1 MSATDGRRHVV
12 IVGGGFA
19 GLGAAKKLAGE
30 DGVRVTLIDR
40 NNYHQFQP
48 LLYQVA
54 TSQLAGTDIAYPLRK
69 LFHRDENVDVKMAE
83 IAAIDPATR
92 TVTATDGET
101 WSADA
106 IVLGAGSQPNFFRT
120 AGAEENTFPL
130 YSLTDAQ
137 QLRSRVI
144 GVFEDAD
151 RDPSRIDQGALRFV
165 IVGGGPTGVELAG
178 ALADMIHD
186 TMTAEFHDL
195 AVSAAEVHIVD
206 LGHTL
211 LGPFSE
217 HAHDY
222 VAKILHRKGVHVH
235 LGVTVTEV
243 TPDHVVLADGT
254 KFATRCVIWGGG
266 IKAPSLAA
274 ASGLPQG
281 RGGRID
287 VAHDLSVEGFPGIY
301 VTGDIA
307 NILGPDDQ
315 PFPQLGSVA
324 MQSGAWAARNILAD
338 FAGES
343 RSPFHYK
350 DKGIMAMIGR
360 GSAVAEVGPHRHELH
375 GVIAFSA
382 WLGVHAMLMTGVRN
396 RIDAFVNWGWD
407 YFSKTRGPQVLDRS
421 DEARIDWGEGDDGD
435 DTAEE
440 TLVTGSAAS

>member
-1 MSATDGRRHVV
+1 MSGAAGRRRVV
-12 IVGGGFA
+12 VVGGGFG

-30 DGVRVTLIDR
+30 DDVRVTLVDR
-40 NNYHQFQP
+40 HSYHLFQP

-54 TSQLAGTDIAYPLRK
+54 TSQLAGADIAYPLRK

-83 IAAIDPATR
+83 VAAIDPATR
-92 TVTATDGET
+92 TITATDGAT
-101 WSADA
+101 WTADA
-106 IVLGAGSQPNFFRT
+106 IVLGAGSQPNFFHT

-130 YSLTDAQ
+130 YSLSDAQ
-137 QLRSRVI
+137 RLRSRVI

-206 LGHTL
+206 LGHAL

-235 LGVTVTEV
+235 LGVAVTDV
-243 TPDHVVLADGT
+243 TPDHVILSNGM
-254 KFATRCVIWGGG
+254 KLATRCVIWGGG

-274 ASGLPQG
+274 AAGLPQG
-281 RGGRID
+281 QGGRID

-307 NILGPDDQ
+307 NILGPTT
-315 PFPQLGSVA
+315 V
-324 MQSGAWAARNILAD
+324 R
-338 FAGES
+338 S
-343 RSPFHYK
+343 RSWARSRCRAEP
-350 DKGIMAMIGR
+350 GR
-360 GSAVAEVGPHRHELH
+360 RATSSPTSRARAGPR
-375 GVIAFSA
+375 FT
-382 WLGVHAMLMTGVRN
+382 TG
-396 RIDAFVNWGWD
+396 
-407 YFSKTRGPQVLDRS
+407 TR
-421 DEARIDWGEGDDGD
+421 
-435 DTAEE
+435 
-440 TLVTGSAAS
+440 ASWP